1 MTESPKPLGMSDFF
15 ALEAG
20 EYLERLDGMLAK
32 GDSPSAAE
40 IVRLAR
46 ALRGSALMANQPAI
60 ARAAAGLEVV
70 ARAVREGR
78 RAWDPQTQQL
88 ALRAVDD
95 LKIFVRRVGS
105 WTDADTAK
113 AEALAVELE
122 QVAGRPSAQIRAV
135 EALGLDA
142 GARAFVARE
151 GAAIAGALERAA
163 QAVRANPRAHD
174 PLQHVMRALQPLRGL
189 AALTDLPPLPDLLE
203 GIERAIG
210 ELARSGLEPPTNLGE
225 LFQVAGS
232 AIARAA
238 REVAERGRPDPEG
251 PDFRQFAGFLVKL
264 MESEPDAVSI
274 GSLYYSDSGPHIVSR
289 GVPAARPSTL
299 GKLELVSHGEHLRQ
313 AADSLERAP
322 SATQRELRAHTLGT
336 TFRALANAGGGVL
349 ADRVAQFAI
358 AGREAVASGIAVS
371 SAAAFAAELRRA
383 GDLLVR
389 SGTGDEEAL
398 ATELDA
404 LTAAL
409 RAIQPGAA
417 PAPAPPRAPAAPA
430 PAPRPTP
437 ASRPTPP
444 PAAAPVVPG
453 VKAAPAPRA
462 EPALPE
468 TPDLVGSWAAY
479 QRLLERGIGSA
490 SLAELIAGVQS
501 APAAPSP
508 ARWAWILGLAVTVAF
523 LAWAVRGTQWSEVL
537 AGLSAVDPLLLVLTV
552 ALATLTFPIRL
563 IRWRVIL
570 RDERERPLP
579 WLPLWHAVAIGF
591 MANNLLPA
599 RAGEFA
605 RAYVGSRQLP
615 VRFTT
620 ALGSIGVERVFDA
633 LVMLGLMALAIASPS
648 FPAHSTLLDTPLS
661 RLAGRAALL
670 FGAMFVVA
678 LVVVLRPAPWLALFE
693 RVTRTVLP
701 ARLAARV
708 AGMAEGL
715 VAGLTV
721 LKRPG
726 RFGAMLFWSLVL
738 WVTNA
743 ASFAVCF
750 RAFGLQVPIEGSL
763 LLQGILGF
771 AVAVPASAGF
781 FGVFEKAT
789 QLTLQLYSISPS
801 LALAYA
807 VAYHVSTFLP
817 ITLLG
822 LRSLASVHLHLG
834 DLGRARTADQLGD
847 ARP

>member
-32 GDSPSAAE
+32 GDSPSADE

-60 ARAAAGLEVV
+60 ARAAAGLEVL

-78 RAWDPQTQQL
+78 RAWDPQSQQL

-95 LKIFVRRVGS
+95 LKIFVRRAGS

-163 QAVRANPRAHD
+163 QALRANPRAHD

-210 ELARSGLEPPTNLGE
+210 ELSRSGLEPPTNLGE

-251 PDFRQFAGFLVKL
+251 PDFRQFAGLLVKF
-264 MESEPDAVSI
+264 MDSEPDAVSI

-417 PAPAPPRAPAAPA
+417 PAPAPRPA
-430 PAPRPTP
+430 P

-444 PAAAPVVPG
+444 PAAAPVGPG
-453 VKAAPAPRA
+453 VKAAPAPRH
-462 EPALPE
+462 EPAMPE

-479 QRLLERGIGSA
+479 QRLSEAGIGSA
-490 SLAELIAGVQS
+490 SLAELIAGVES
-501 APAAPSP
+501 APAAPTPGSP
-508 ARWAWILGLAVTVAF
+508 LAAAAAPATVD
-523 LAWAVRGTQWSEVL
+523 VRALLYRGDRALQRAQELRAAAKRASGDELRALVDEVCDL
-537 AGLSAVDPLLLVLTV
+537 V
-552 ALATLTFPIRL
+552 ALALEP
-563 IRWRVIL
+563 
-570 RDERERPLP
+570 
-579 WLPLWHAVAIGF
+579 
-591 MANNLLPA
+591 
-599 RAGEFA
+599 
-605 RAYVGSRQLP
+605 
-615 VRFTT
+615 
-620 ALGSIGVERVFDA
+620 
-633 LVMLGLMALAIASPS
+633 SP
-648 FPAHSTLLDTPLS
+648 
-661 RLAGRAALL
+661 
-670 FGAMFVVA
+670 
-678 LVVVLRPAPWLALFE
+678 
-693 RVTRTVLP
+693 
-701 ARLAARV
+701 
-708 AGMAEGL
+708 
-715 VAGLTV
+715 
-721 LKRPG
+721 
-726 RFGAMLFWSLVL
+726 
-738 WVTNA
+738 
-743 ASFAVCF
+743 
-750 RAFGLQVPIEGSL
+750 
-763 LLQGILGF
+763 
-771 AVAVPASAGF
+771 
-781 FGVFEKAT
+781 
-789 QLTLQLYSISPS
+789 
-801 LALAYA
+801 
-807 VAYHVSTFLP
+807 
-817 ITLLG
+817 
-822 LRSLASVHLHLG
+822 
-834 DLGRARTADQLGD
+834 
-847 ARP
+847 